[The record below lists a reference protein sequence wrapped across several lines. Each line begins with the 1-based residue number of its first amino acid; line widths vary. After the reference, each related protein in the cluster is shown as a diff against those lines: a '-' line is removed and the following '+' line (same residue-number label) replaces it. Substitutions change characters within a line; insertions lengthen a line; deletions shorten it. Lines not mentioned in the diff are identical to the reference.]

1 MIPGSHALRV
11 LPETVTSAHMWLDQT
26 VVHREETSVH
36 KWFDQTVVHTKDS
49 DTRSHPKALHPQGAL
64 CAFRP
69 RQPPRSTSGSTKQSS
84 TLRIAT

>member
-36 KWFDQTVVHTKDS
+36 MWLDLTVVHMEDS
-49 DTRSHPKALHPQGAL
+49 DHGRILRLPIHGARFARSD
-64 CAFRP
+64 R
-69 RQPPRSTSGSTKQSS
+69 RQQPRSQVARPNS
-84 TLRIAT
+84 RPH

>member
-1 MIPGSHALRV
+1 MIPCSRALRV
-11 LPETVTSAHMWLDQT
+11 LPETVTSAHMWRDQT

-36 KWFDQTVVHTKDS
+36 MWLDLTVVHMEDC
-49 DTRSHPKALHPQGAL
+49 DPRSHPNSLHPRGAL

-69 RQPPRSTSGSTKQSS
+69 KATTSVTSGSTKQSS

>member
-1 MIPGSHALRV
+1 MIPCSRALRV

-36 KWFDQTVVHTKDS
+36 MWLDLTVVHMEDS
-49 DTRSHPKALHPQGAL
+49 DPRSHPKALHPRGAL

-69 RQPPRSTSGSTKQSS
+69 EATTSVTSGSTKQSS
-84 TLRIAT
+84 TLRLAT